1 MSKVSFTSDF
11 NYLHWL
17 CFIESCFSLW
27 AKRLLPQNCII
38 LNICKQLTDLWH
50 SSWDSCIIH
59 HSFIKHS
66 LRIRCRVRL
75 WEYSSVSALRVS
87 FLKKTTITIGS
98 FNTVLISVLGECSV
112 ATPGRTPNSN
122 MRHKVTSTMLWQL
135 RQGQKCSAT
144 QVSRRRG
151 RAFQEEAPAPGLWWE
166 GARHF
171 RRLCNYRGWSRG
183 YRGRWPRKV
192 TAHLCAQSLTEQNW
206 KNFSS

>member
-27 AKRLLPQNCII
+27 AKRLLPQKCIV

-98 FNTVLISVLGECSV
+98 FNTVLISVPPQAEHLTQIWDTRWLPQCCDSSDRARSAVLPRSAAGGEGHSRKSTCTRPVVGGSTSLQEALQLQGLEQRLQREMTKKGNCAFV
-112 ATPGRTPNSN
+112 CTKLDRT
-122 MRHKVTSTMLWQL
+122 Q
-135 RQGQKCSAT
+135 
-144 QVSRRRG
+144 RR
-151 RAFQEEAPAPGLWWE
+151 
-166 GARHF
+166 
-171 RRLCNYRGWSRG
+171 
-183 YRGRWPRKV
+183 
-192 TAHLCAQSLTEQNW
+192 
-206 KNFSS
+206 SS